1 MPDGDVTISLTLET
15 SDIRRKANS
24 LRSELES
31 IFDESAGANFNAS
44 LKNILAQ
51 MDKLYSK
58 STQLEQ
64 ALSDMDNAHLES
76 LTEEAK
82 SIQDELIKAC
92 EALEKIDQQSFP
104 DTYNEQL
111 EKVMQLKVALDEV
124 AQEYD
129 QVAEHG
135 SAGMGYED
143 YDAKAQQLN
152 EVNNQMAVLVAKY
165 DESAYSAENSSKS
178 FSRLDARLEKIL
190 SGLGRMATALKRT
203 LVNAFNKVKRASS
216 QAFSFKDLTRGI
228 RRVTQ
233 LALGV
238 YSVTALFNKLKSA
251 IKEGTNNLVQF
262 QSDTNATNQ
271 AMTEF
276 KTSLL
281 FIQNAWGAAFAPVLN
296 VVQPILT
303 SLMDTFAEVGN
314 AVARFF
320 ATLTG
325 QTQVIQALR
334 VSTGDYA
341 KSLKNAGGAA
351 KKLQDRLAAFDD
363 LNVLGKDD
371 DSGGYGGGAYSPSVD
386 EMFEYVDAQSSF
398 AEMLKDAW
406 ENQNFTGVG
415 ETIKNKI
422 IEVLKGIDWDE
433 IKSNVSQGATFAG
446 QFLVGLFGDPEL
458 FKETGRAIGEG
469 FNTINLGI
477 SSFLDEVE
485 KIDFGGNLA
494 EMLNEFLKTTDFE
507 LAGENINRVITDII
521 NNIDSF
527 VSKIDADEVAKAIED
542 FINGLDVGEILAT
555 ATKCVVDVASLII
568 RVTGKL
574 ALDWGNQLG
583 DKWLDE
589 VQNGFQTTIDGESM
603 TIQTD
608 VDYESNPLIALVDT
622 WFMQL
627 GEHISKQGYSIASV
641 FTSLGGVELTE
652 SDYLD
657 LLSGSWDGFWDS
669 LWNTDRETEIGEMGK
684 AFDDTSTLTSEDLS
698 FLGTEFTNF
707 QTNVSETFTQ
717 ITTDADG
724 FKTQMSEKWDEI
736 KGKVSE
742 TWENIKTTATEKWT
756 ELKNTVTTKVQE
768 IKDKVSE
775 KFTALKDKLTETW
788 QNIKDAAY
796 EKFVL
801 MRVSIIDAFN
811 TLKEALKTPINA
823 IIGIIEGMVN
833 KVIDGINVLTS
844 GLNTLTG
851 LGSDV
856 ATAIGLPSIPQVGQL
871 QHVTLPR
878 LAQGAVIP
886 PNKEFMAVL
895 GDQSSGTNIEAPLDT
910 IKQAVAEVVGN
921 NGNEEVI
928 ALLQQLIGVV
938 ESKNLVIGDKEIGKA
953 NARYVQSQNL
963 RRGTS
968 F

>member
-1 MPDGDVTISLTLET
+1 MPDGDVTITVALDTKEVKAKIAELTRDLEQMAKSSSGGGLTKDLKDIMTTLESVT
-15 SDIRRKANS
+15 KKVEKVVA
-24 LRSELES
+24 
-31 IFDESAGANFNAS
+31 A
-44 LKNILAQ
+44 
-51 MDKLYSK
+51 MDKMESGGNTGSSQYQQAQ
-58 STQLEQ
+58 TQLEGY
-64 ALSDMDNAHLES
+64 ANTLAVANAR
-76 LTEEAK
+76 AK
-82 SIQDELIKAC
+82 SHGLNMQKYGSKIVSSLSRIRKA
-92 EALEKIDQQSFP
+92 ATQSLNF
-104 DTYNEQL
+104 
-111 EKVMQLKVALDEV
+111 K
-124 AQEYD
+124 
-129 QVAEHG
+129 
-135 SAGMGYED
+135 SA
-143 YDAKAQQLN
+143 
-152 EVNNQMAVLVAKY
+152 
-165 DESAYSAENSSKS
+165 S
-178 FSRLDARLEKIL
+178 I
-190 SGLGRMATALKRT
+190 
-203 LVNAFNKVKRASS
+203 
-216 QAFSFKDLTRGI
+216 GI
-228 RRVTQ
+228 RRLAQ
-233 LALGV
+233 LVFGV
-238 YSVTALFNKLKSA
+238 YSLTALINKLKSA
-251 IKEGTNNLVQF
+251 IKTGINNLVQF

-271 AMTEF
+271 AMTEL

-281 FIQNAWGAAFAPVLN
+281 FIQNAWGAAFAPIIN

-303 SLMDTFAEVGN
+303 SLMDSFAEVGN
-314 AVARFF
+314 AIARFF
-320 ATLTG
+320 GALTG
-325 QTQVIQALR
+325 QQQVIQALR

-341 KSLKNAGGAA
+341 KSLKSAGGAA
-351 KKLQDRLAAFDD
+351 KQLQDRLAGFDD
-363 LNVLGKDD
+363 LNVLGKDKD
-371 DSGGYGGGAYSPSVD
+371 GGGGGGGITGPDPS
-386 EMFEYVDAQSSF
+386 EMFEYAEATSSL
-398 AEMLKDAW
+398 ADMIKDAW
-406 ENQNFTGVG
+406 EKQDFTGLG
-415 ETIKNKI
+415 STLKDKI
-422 IEVLKGIDWDE
+422 IGALQSIDWAE
-433 IKSNVSQGATFAG
+433 VQSVVSQGATYVG

-458 FKETGRAIGEG
+458 FKETGHAIGEG

-477 SSFLDEVE
+477 ASFLDEVE
-485 KIDFGGNLA
+485 KIDLGGNLA
-494 EMLNEFLKTTDFE
+494 EMLNEFLNTTDFE
-507 LAGENINRVITDII
+507 LAGDNINRVITDII
-521 NNIDSF
+521 GNIDSF
-527 VSKIDADEVAKAIED
+527 VSTIDDEAVAKAIED

-555 ATKCVVDVASLII
+555 AAKCVLDIATLIVK
-568 RVTGKL
+568 VTGHL
-574 ALDWGNQLG
+574 VVDWGNQLG

-589 VQNGFQTTIDGESM
+589 VQNGFQTSIDGESM
-603 TIQTD
+603 TIQTE
-608 VDYESNPLIALVDT
+608 VDYENNPLIALVDT

-627 GEHISKQGYSIASV
+627 GEHVTKQGYSIASV
-641 FTSLGGVELTE
+641 FTTAFGGEQLTE
-652 SDYLD
+652 SDYMD

-669 LWNTDRETEIGEMGK
+669 LWNNDREAEIGEMGK
-684 AFDDTSTLTSEDLS
+684 AFDDTSTLTSEDLA

-707 QTNVSETFTQ
+707 QTNVSDTFTQ
-717 ITTDADG
+717 ITTDAEG

-856 ATAIGLPSIPQVGQL
+856 ATAIGLPSIPQIGQL
-871 QHVTLPR
+871 QHVSLPR

-886 PNKEFMAVL
+886 PNREFMAVL
-895 GDQSSGTNIEAPLDT
+895 GDQSHGTNIEAPLDT